1 MFKKVLKYDMASIK
15 RYWWLIAAAVLG
27 ISVVGSLVFR
37 GVYLYFENVQNSP
50 GQAEDVF
57 LSLVMM
63 AGMIFLF
70 ICVMAV
76 FSSAFVTPVMTHLRY
91 YRNFFTD
98 EGYLTFTLPVSRKTL
113 YLSKTVNSL
122 LWTVAHALLLV
133 VAVSI
138 TITLAPP
145 AENGHVLNFVVWQGL
160 GDALSAA
167 WNAVGAWM
175 LVYILEGILL
185 LICSSAM
192 SIGLIQL
199 CITIGAVIAKKHK
212 LLAAIGIYY
221 AVNMA
226 TSTLY
231 QIVFGCGSAFFV
243 SSLAELLRGCT
254 ASEQNAAISLILLAL
269 ILAVAALAMVLH
281 FIALGLVERRL
292 NLA

>member
-1 MFKKVLKYDMASIK
+1 MFKKVLKYDMASVK
-15 RYWWLIAAAVLG
+15 RYWWLIAASVLG

-37 GVYLYFENVQNSP
+37 GVYRYFENVQNSP

-57 LSLVMM
+57 LSLIMM

-70 ICVMAV
+70 VCVMAV
-76 FSSAFVTPVMTHLRY
+76 FSSVFVTPVITHLRY

-122 LWTVAHALLLV
+122 LWMAAHALLLV
-133 VAVSI
+133 AAISI

-160 GDALSAA
+160 GYALSAA
-167 WNAVGAWM
+167 WNAVGAWV
-175 LVYILEGILL
+175 LVYVLEGILL

-192 SIGLIQL
+192 SVGLIQL

-226 TSTLY
+226 TSTLI
-231 QIVFGCGSAFFV
+231 QIVFGCGSVFLAA
-243 SSLAELLRGCT
+243 SMAELLSGCT
-254 ASEQNAAISLILLAL
+254 VAEQNAAISLILLAL
-269 ILAVAALAMVLH
+269 ILAVAALAMVVH
-281 FIALGLVERRL
+281 FIALGLVERKL

>member
-1 MFKKVLKYDMASIK
+1 MFKKVLKYDMASVK
-15 RYWWLIAAAVLG
+15 RYWWLIAVAVLG
-27 ISVVGSLVFR
+27 IAVVGSLVFR

-50 GQAEDVF
+50 GQAEDIF

-63 AGMIFLF
+63 AGMIFLL
-70 ICVMAV
+70 ICLMAV
-76 FSSAFVTPVMTHLRY
+76 FSSVFVTPVITHLRY

-113 YLSKTVNSL
+113 YLSKTVNSM
-122 LWTVAHALLLV
+122 LWTAAHALLLV
-133 VAVSI
+133 VAFSI

-160 GDALSAA
+160 GDVLSAA

-175 LVYILEGILL
+175 FVYVLEGILL

-192 SIGLIQL
+192 SVGLIQL

-231 QIVFGCGSAFFV
+231 QIVFGCGSAFLV
-243 SSLAELLRGCT
+243 SSLAELLRAST
-254 ASEQNAAISLILLAL
+254 VSEQNAAVSLILLAF
-269 ILAVAALAMVLH
+269 ILAVAALAMVVH
-281 FIALGLVERRL
+281 FIALGLVERKL